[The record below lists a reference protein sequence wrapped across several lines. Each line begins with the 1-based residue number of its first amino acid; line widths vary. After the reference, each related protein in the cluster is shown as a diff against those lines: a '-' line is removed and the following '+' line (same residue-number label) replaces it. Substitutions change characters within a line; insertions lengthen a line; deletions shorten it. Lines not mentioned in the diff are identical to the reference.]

1 MNPPQIPA
9 DVGRGA
15 VDLRPKQA
23 DDRAEKARLDAERE
37 AKNAQLQGEAMAW
50 DRAMNRAFKG
60 IAPRN
65 ERRANLMR
73 RVRAEERAAR
83 A

>member
-1 MNPPQIPA
+1 MSPINPKQ
-9 DVGRGA
+9 A
-15 VDLRPKQA
+15 VDLREVKKNADERDAAEAQA
-23 DDRAEKARLDAERE
+23 RAAAERE
-37 AKNAQLQGEAMAW
+37 RLQEEAVAW

-73 RVRAEERAAR
+73 RVRAEERAR